1 MCALDVPY
9 PIEQEDDTSATVIH
23 LHHFFSGDIQRRV
36 PGNPD
41 ILIAYVC
48 I

>member
-1 MCALDVPY
+1 MCALDIPY
-9 PIEQEDDTSATVIH
+9 PIEQEDDPSATVIVS
-23 LHHFFSGDIQRRV
+23 HHFVSGDIQRRV
-36 PGNPD
+36 AGNPD